1 MQKVF
6 LLVCFLIV
14 YGSLYPFKLSL
25 VLPSNTDIAA
35 LFHFNIF
42 AAGLADA
49 ISNIILF
56 VPYGYFYAI
65 GFTKTEGR
73 KQLWLCLIS
82 AFVFGFVVQTAQL
95 WASGRIPWG
104 GDAALN
110 TIGAFLGC
118 YLSRLFFINA
128 QRSNRSLNP
137 ELMIALAIG
146 IGLVIIKLAPFAPS
160 MDLGILK
167 ENLKSLLL
175 TPSIDWFWLYEN
187 TVSWLVAFYC
197 LGLAGSKLVVK
208 NNAIFLVACVLVLKC
223 VFISN
228 NVNLS
233 QIVGGIIALAI
244 WYASRKRLSEVLLV
258 ITLLFAV
265 VANGYYPFEHR
276 NNPVSFNWI
285 PFTGSLDGNLLLN
298 ILAVTKKLLFYVA
311 AVYLLS
317 RITGKLIFS
326 GVLVATIVLISELG
340 QVYIPNSVAEVT
352 DAILVL
358 FGTFIV
364 KQFYATVPSSSS
376 IHKQALNYKE
386 APASVRRTPNSI
398 DYIAGLDGLRAIAAL
413 SVFIVHF
420 QQFTAISG
428 ALGNIDFA
436 RWMINGNT
444 GVALFFTLSGF
455 LLSLPFWRGLQEDKP
470 VSMRNYF
477 QNRLVRIVPLYYLCF
492 VALLALK
499 GFSGAEV
506 NFNNIM
512 SHLFFLHNLKDKQV
526 MSLNPPFWT
535 LAVEMQ
541 FYVLLPLLFLLFRK
555 VGHRSAQV
563 FLPVFIVM
571 WGGGFIFTM
580 QMLETWVG
588 WPLSFSL
595 IWPFGVYASG
605 PDSPAMTYSLAGH
618 LPHFLMGIFAASL
631 FLSAKKTNYAIRND
645 ALIVVCCLL
654 LILILSTNLDEYF
667 YFDYGR
673 YNFPVVPALLTFLVY
688 LTPQSNL
695 IKRVLELSALK
706 WLGITSY
713 GLYIFHYPV
722 QKGVKLFFDRLGYSV
737 VEQPLS
743 FGFIALI
750 ITISLASVSYIV
762 FERPIIQYFRASKK
776 KVRSPLAITVQ
787 ESRVKMSNDNGV
799 NSAEINTASEQ
810 FVLSRKILVV
820 GIVIVAV
827 FVGFLTQFSKE
838 KQTTIE
844 QPNWALTNSEIIF
857 DHHAHTDYSDGSLSI
872 EELAELSYF
881 NGCDAMS
888 VTDHSNYGET
898 VSADK
903 LAKLEVVRTMY
914 PGMLIFSGIEVD
926 VPSYKGREHMNI
938 LPLPSIEKAMLLNLS
953 RILATEPGS
962 DKAASN
968 DIFFET
974 LAQYSLSEKP
984 PQFISIYNHPSRKD
998 KKLSENLKDYNE
1010 WKKGGLLITAFAGAP
1025 GHQKDDPIGSYKTK
1039 FDTIDGWDPFVAKV
1053 GGGWDQLLA
1062 NGERVWGAVASSDYH
1077 NSIMDSPPCKYS
1089 RIHVN
1094 VPDESYSGVLS
1105 AINAGTFWADHGKLL
1120 RKFQFTVEVGQ
1131 ERKLAYPGAEVSLSG
1146 EDNIM
1151 LVNIELMRNKPFKN
1165 DFLRA
1170 DIITNCESGVVTSSS
1185 HYIPPESSSQQLLIA
1200 KNADIRNCFIRSRI
1214 IFENTAGK
1222 NLAGYS
1228 NPVFISSD

>member
-1 MQKVF
+1 MKKVF

-14 YGSLYPFKLSL
+14 YGSLYPFKLAL
-25 VLPSNTDIAA
+25 FLPSSNDVAP

-49 ISNIILF
+49 VSNIILF
-56 VPYGYFYAI
+56 VPYGYFYALS
-65 GFTKTEGR
+65 FTKVNDR
-73 KQLWLCLIS
+73 KQLWLCLSS
-82 AFVFGFVVQTAQL
+82 AFIFGYVVQVAQL
-95 WASGRIPWG
+95 WANGRIPWG

-110 TIGAFLGC
+110 TLGALLGY
-118 YLSRLFFINA
+118 YLSNLLFINSKSLS
-128 QRSNRSLNP
+128 RSNSP
-137 ELMIALAIG
+137 QLMVALVIG
-146 IGLVIIKLAPFAPS
+146 FGLVVIKLAPFAPS
-160 MDLGILK
+160 MDFGILK
-167 ENLKSLLL
+167 ENLKSLVL

-187 TVSWLVAFYC
+187 TISWLVAFYC
-197 LGLAGSKLVVK
+197 LGLAGSKLVEK
-208 NNAIFLVACVLVLKC
+208 NNAIILVACVLVLKC
-223 VFISN
+223 VIISN

-233 QIVGGIIALAI
+233 QVVGGIAALII
-244 WYASRKRLSEVLLV
+244 WYGSRKKLSEALLV
-258 ITLLFAV
+258 IALLIAI
-265 VANGYYPFEHR
+265 VANGYYPFEYR

-285 PFTGSLDGNLLLN
+285 PFTGSLGGNLLLN

-317 RITGKLIFS
+317 RITRKLVFS
-326 GVLVATIVLISELG
+326 GIIVAAIVLISELG
-340 QVYIPNSVAEVT
+340 QVYVPNSVAEVT

-358 FGTFIV
+358 FATFIL
-364 KQFYATVPSSSS
+364 KQFYITAPTSS
-376 IHKQALNYKE
+376 IIHQQASHSYDTAAL
-386 APASVRRTPNSI
+386 AQRTPNSI
-398 DYIAGLDGLRAIAAL
+398 GYIAGLDGLRAIAAL

-420 QQFTAISG
+420 QQFTGVSG
-428 ALGNIDFA
+428 AVGSIDFT
-436 RWMINGNT
+436 RLMINGNT
-444 GVALFFTLSGF
+444 GVALFFALSGF
-455 LLSLPFWRGLQEDKP
+455 LLSIPFWRGLQERKP

-492 VALLALK
+492 IALLALK
-499 GFSGAEV
+499 GFSGAEAS
-506 NFNNIM
+506 FNNIM
-512 SHLFFLHNLKDKQV
+512 SHLLFLHNLKDKQV

-541 FYVLLPLLFLLFRK
+541 FYVLLPLLFVLVRK
-555 VGHRSAQV
+555 IGYRSAQV
-563 FLPVFIVM
+563 FLPVLIVM

-618 LPHFLMGIFAASL
+618 IPHFLMGIFAASL
-631 FLSAKKTNYAIRND
+631 FLSAKKANHATRND

-695 IKRVLELSALK
+695 MKRVLELSALK

-750 ITISLASVSYIV
+750 ITISLASVSYIA
-762 FERPIIQYFRASKK
+762 FERPIIQYFKASKK
-776 KVRSPLAITVQ
+776 KVRSPVATTVQ
-787 ESRVKMSNDNGV
+787 ESRVKISNDNGV
-799 NSAEINTASEQ
+799 NSAETNPASEQ
-810 FVLSRKILVV
+810 FVLSRKILAV

-844 QPNWALTNSEIIF
+844 QPNWALTNSEMIF

-903 LAKLEVVRTMY
+903 LAKLEVVRKMY

-953 RILATEPGS
+953 RILTTEPDS
-962 DKAASN
+962 EKAASN

-974 LAQYSLSEKP
+974 LAQYSSSEKP

-1010 WKKGGLLITAFAGAP
+1010 WKKGGLLLTAFAGAP

-1039 FDTIDGWDPFVAKV
+1039 FNTIDGWDPFVAKV
-1053 GGGWDQLLA
+1053 GGGWDQLLK
-1062 NGERVWGAVASSDYH
+1062 NGERVWGAIASSDYH
-1077 NSIMDSPPCKYS
+1077 NSDMDAPPCGYS

-1094 VPDESYSGVLS
+1094 VADKSYSGILS
-1105 AINAGTFWADHGKLL
+1105 AIKAGTFWADHGNLL
-1120 RKFQFTVEVGQ
+1120 AKYQFTVEVGQ
-1131 ERKLAYPGAEVSLSG
+1131 KRQLAYPGAEVSLSN

-1151 LVNIELMRNKPFKN
+1151 LVNIELLRNKQFEN

-1200 KNADIRNCFIRSRI
+1200 KNADIGNCFIRSRI
-1214 IFENTAGK
+1214 VFENTAGK

-1228 NPVFISSD
+1228 NPVFISSN

>member
-1 MQKVF
+1 MKKVF

-25 VLPSNTDIAA
+25 ALPSTSDIAP

-49 ISNIILF
+49 VSNIILF

-73 KQLWLCLIS
+73 KQLWPCLIS
-82 AFVFGFVVQTAQL
+82 AFVFGYVVQVAQL

-110 TIGAFLGC
+110 TIGALLGY
-118 YLSRLFFINA
+118 YLSRLFFINSKRLN
-128 QRSNRSLNP
+128 QSLKP

-175 TPSIDWFWLYEN
+175 SPSIDWFWLYEN

-197 LGLAGSKLVVK
+197 LGLAGSKLVSR
-208 NNAIFLVACVLVLKC
+208 NNAIYLVACVLVLKC
-223 VFISN
+223 VIISN
-228 NVNLS
+228 NVNFS
-233 QIVGGIIALAI
+233 QIVGGIAALGI
-244 WYASRKRLSEVLLV
+244 WYASRRRLSEVLLV
-258 ITLLFAV
+258 IALLFAV
-265 VANGYYPFEHR
+265 VANGYYPFEYR

-285 PFTGSLDGNLLLN
+285 PFTGSLGGNLLLN

-326 GVLVATIVLISELG
+326 GIIVATIVLISELG
-340 QVYIPNSVAEVT
+340 QVYVPNSVAEIT

-364 KQFYATVPSSSS
+364 MQFYAAPPSSSTV
-376 IHKQALNYKE
+376 HKQAPNYKE
-386 APASVRRTPNSI
+386 APASVRRPPNSI

-420 QQFTAISG
+420 QQFTAVSG
-428 ALGNIDFA
+428 SVGGIDFT

-444 GVALFFTLSGF
+444 GVALFFALSGF
-455 LLSLPFWRGLQEDKP
+455 LLSIPFWRGLEADKP

-477 QNRLVRIVPLYYLCF
+477 KNRLVRIVPLYYLCF

-499 GFSGAEV
+499 GFSGAEAS
-506 NFNNIM
+506 FNNVM
-512 SHLFFLHNLKDKQV
+512 SHLLFLHNLKDKQV

-541 FYVLLPLLFLLFRK
+541 FYVLLPLLFLLLRK
-555 VGHRSAQV
+555 VGYRSAQV

-571 WGGGFIFTM
+571 WGGGFIFAM
-580 QMLETWVG
+580 QLLETWGG
-588 WPLSFSL
+588 WPLSFPL

-605 PDSPAMTYSLAGH
+605 PDSPAITYSLAGH
-618 LPHFLMGIFAASL
+618 LPHFLMGIFASSL
-631 FLSAKKTNYAIRND
+631 FLSAKKRQHAIRND
-645 ALIVVCCLL
+645 VLFIVCCLL
-654 LILILSTNLDEYF
+654 LILVLATNLDEYF
-667 YFDYGR
+667 YIDYGR
-673 YNFPVVPALLTFLVY
+673 YNFPVVPILLTLLVY
-688 LTPQSNL
+688 LTPQSNW
-695 IKRVLELSALK
+695 IKRILDLPVLK
-706 WLGITSY
+706 WLGIISY

-722 QKGVKLFFDRLGYSV
+722 QKGVKLFFERLGYSV
-737 VEQPLS
+737 SDQSWS
-743 FGFIALI
+743 FGFIALV
-750 ITISLASVSYIV
+750 ITVSLASVSYIA
-762 FERPIIQYFRASKK
+762 FERPIIQYFKAGKNKTRTSKSTIEK
-776 KVRSPLAITVQ
+776 E
-787 ESRVKMSNDNGV
+787 ESVKISKNTSVD
-799 NSAEINTASEQ
+799 SAELGSTSIQA
-810 FVLSRKILVV
+810 FMHKKALMVIAILVTICV
-820 GIVIVAV
+820 VL
-827 FVGFLTQFSKE
+827 FTQFISN
-838 KQTTIE
+838 KQTSIK
-844 QPNWALTNSEIIF
+844 QPGWALQNSEIIF
-857 DHHAHTDYSDGSLSI
+857 DHHAHTNYSDGSLSI
-872 EELAELSYF
+872 EDLVELSYF

-898 VSADK
+898 VSAAK
-903 LAKLEVVRTMY
+903 LAKLETLREMY
-914 PGMLIFSGIEVD
+914 PGMLIFAGIEVD
-926 VPSYKGREHMNI
+926 IPSYKGREHMNI
-938 LPLPSIEKAMLLNLS
+938 LPLPSIENEMLLNLS
-953 RILATEPGS
+953 RILTTE
-962 DKAASN
+962 SN
-968 DIFFET
+968 DIKTASDDIFFDA
-974 LAQYSLSEKP
+974 LAQYSSSETP

-998 KKLSENLKDYNE
+998 KNLSENLKDYNE
-1010 WKKGGLLITAFAGAP
+1010 WKKSGFTLTAFSGAP
-1025 GHQKDDPIGSYKTK
+1025 GHQKDNPVGAYNTK
-1039 FDTIDGWDPFVAKV
+1039 FNTIDGWDPFVAEI

-1062 NGERVWGAVASSDYH
+1062 NGERVWGALASSDYH
-1077 NSIMDSPPCKYS
+1077 NNIMDLPPCEYS

-1094 VPDESYSGVLS
+1094 VPDKSYSGVLN
-1105 AINAGTFWADHGKLL
+1105 AINAGTFWADHGNLL
-1120 RKFQFTVEVGQ
+1120 AKYQFTVEVGPKRQ
-1131 ERKLAYPGAEVSLSG
+1131 LAYPGAEVSLSG

-1151 LVNIELMRNKPFKN
+1151 LVNIALLRNKPYKN

-1170 DIITNCESGVVTSSS
+1170 DIITNCENGSVTASS

-1200 KNADIRNCFIRSRI
+1200 KNADVENCFIRSRVV
-1214 IFENTAGK
+1214 FENTAGK

-1228 NPVFISSD
+1228 NPVFISSH